1 MENNSQNE
9 NNCTH
14 DCSSC
19 SSNCAQRKAP
29 EKAKLKPDSTI
40 GKTIAVVSGKGGVGK
55 TMVSCLIASE
65 LKKKNYFVSILDADI
80 TGPSVPKN
88 FGLKDMCLMAEDGG
102 ILPSVTKSG
111 INAVSI
117 NLMLEDERAPIIWR
131 GPVIAGTLKQ
141 FYTDTHWGY
150 NDFLI
155 IDCPPGTGDVP
166 LTVFQ
171 QMNVDGI
178 IVVTTPQ
185 DLVSMIVSKAVNM
198 AKMMN
203 IPILGIVENMSY
215 VTCPDCGKKIYMFGE
230 SKTEEIAREY
240 NIPLL
245 CKLPL
250 DPVNAKMID
259 EGNIEELTPN
269 SDFEEV
275 LDALIALPIKE
286 ND

>member
-1 MENNSQNE
+1 MATNPE
-9 NNCTH
+9 NCTH
-14 DCSSC
+14 DCSTCGENC
-19 SSNCAQRKAP
+19 SKREAPQKAQ
-29 EKAKLKPDSTI
+29 LKVDSI
-40 GKTIAVVSGKGGVGK
+40 INKTIAVVSGKGGVGK

-65 LKKKNYFVSILDADI
+65 LRKQNYMVSILDADI

-88 FGLKDMCLMAEDGG
+88 FGLTDLCMMASDGG
-102 ILPSVTKSG
+102 ILPVTTKSG

-131 GPVIAGTLKQ
+131 GPIIAGTLTQ

-150 NDFLI
+150 NDFMI

-166 LTVFQ
+166 LTIFQ

-185 DLVSMIVSKAVNM
+185 DLVSVIVSKAVNM

-215 VTCPDCGKKIYMFGE
+215 IKCPDCGKKIELFGK
-230 SKTEEIAREY
+230 SKTDEIAREY

-245 CKLPL
+245 ARIPL
-250 DPVNAKMID
+250 DPKNTQLVD
-259 EGNIEELTPN
+259 EGRVEDIVPEK
-269 SDFEEV
+269 DFDEV
-275 LDALIALPIKE
+275 ISALVSLPIKE
-286 ND
+286 K